1 MKGIREVLIL
11 NRHRNIR
18 STKEK
23 LQIFGEQMKSVKM
36 KYLPHGK
43 IKLLPEIVNFDKN
56 KIDIDGPQNGKVAS
70 D

>member
-1 MKGIREVLIL
+1 
-11 NRHRNIR
+11 
-18 STKEK
+18 
-23 LQIFGEQMKSVKM
+23 M